1 MFEVWIGCGVWR
13 GGDVDKI
20 RVFGV
25 EQVKILVKI
34 DLVVSVCLTGF
45 IYLFQ
50 VWRVFRFR

>member
-1 MFEVWIGCGVWR
+1 MWAVE

-25 EQVKILVKI
+25 EQVKIPVKV
-34 DLVVSVCLTGF
+34 DLVMSLCLMGF